1 MNKNIFKLVFS
12 KKLGAL
18 VVASE
23 LATNSVGQGQ
33 SNGKRRRNLAGLAK
47 ALPLTML
54 LSATGYTSN
63 VYAVQIVSFGGF
75 DFTVADSI
83 PKDYVNSF
91 LAPDYYPKID
101 GETVKEGLDFYFTTT
116 PFFEK
121 SPSGYQI
128 YSTASASSKF
138 DFVMDNWSFSYLKD
152 AGVSPYYFV
161 GDAKTPI
168 LLDSTTKFSFDL
180 HEKDI
185 FGFGFDLSKNS
196 NTDNSYS
203 GYIDFYKVGKST
215 LSLADLNNSSV
226 PIIFDGE
233 TLTLNKDD
241 VSTTSFTVSTNGAT
255 LASSQGSSQLSGK
268 ITGAGGLTVEGTGR
282 VELTADNDYQGRTT
296 INQGTLV
303 LTGKN
308 KIEGGI
314 QVNAGAELEIN
325 NANALGTSQLD
336 LVGSQF
342 QSAKLSVTENTT
354 INNQISVSGD
364 PTFNIAQ
371 NTTTVINNGIVDGVQ
386 AGDIVVQGGGTLA
399 LTAANTYSGPTTVDA
414 GSTLA
419 LVGQNASIA
428 NSHNVTNNGTF
439 DISQSSQQVNLVGN
453 FTNTGNLVVTSNQL
467 LSVDG
472 QANLSGDLGFAGNA
486 LRPSRWTLLS
496 ATNGVT
502 GHFNSVQTLQAS
514 RFGYLFNYDANN
526 VYLTLT
532 ANAADTQAALQ
543 ANAAALQGIYAIQT
557 GTINNSLTY
566 DCSYFDSKGFCLSTG
581 GRYSNASNS
590 HANTTSA
597 MVVGGYRVDN
607 HTRIGG
613 YVDQNLYNTEAGSV
627 ASLRSN
633 TPLLGVFAVWNENP
647 DQTGFEAKLAAGY
660 NNSSMDI
667 NRVAVGTSELGYG
680 KAGIDTLSG
689 SGTLSYGFRVAPNW
703 VASPYLGVRH
713 TTVST
718 SGYTEQADL
727 ISPLSY
733 AGLNQES
740 LTALVGLRASGRL
753 TDQIGLQGSAG
764 LEQDMHNY
772 TSRYTA
778 SGLDGLTSIDF
789 SPNMQKSRLAT
800 SFGASYDL
808 AKGHRIG
815 LTGIY
820 RQESFQS
827 VDTKMA
833 YLTYTMGF

>member
-1 MNKNIFKLVFS
+1 M
-12 KKLGAL
+12 
-18 VVASE
+18 VASE

-54 LSATGYTSN
+54 LGAASYTSN
-63 VYAVQIVSFGGF
+63 AYAEWMFNGF
-75 DFTVADSI
+75 DFNYLNPDNIGQV
-83 PKDYVNSF
+83 YVDNYPYQIGDVQVSGSLSMYQSMNSSSN
-91 LAPDYYPKID
+91 AN
-101 GETVKEGLDFYFTTT
+101 
-116 PFFEK
+116 
-121 SPSGYQI
+121 SGFDI
-128 YSTASASSKF
+128 YSTASGATKF
-138 DFVMDNWSFSYLKD
+138 DFGVYNYSAMNWQNS
-152 AGVSPYYFV
+152 GVTPYYFI
-161 GDAKTPI
+161 G
-168 LLDSTTKFSFDL
+168 STKYFLSEFLNLNNSSDYGITKISFDL
-180 HEKDI
+180 QAGNQ
-185 FGFGFDLSKNS
+185 FGFGFSSDNKNPDS
-196 NTDNSYS
+196 SMMPS
-203 GYIDFYKVGKST
+203 GLRIYELGETKPKETT
-215 LSLADLNNSSV
+215 LTTTNHTLADFLQNPNLQPVFDGGRLILNNESEV
-226 PIIFDGE
+226 Q
-233 TLTLNKDD
+233 TN
-241 VSTTSFTVSTNGAT
+241 FTINQNGAI
-255 LASSQGSSQLSGK
+255 LAPSANTINQIIGK
-268 ITGAGGLTVEGTGR
+268 FTGLGGLTVDDIGKL
-282 VELTADNDYQGRTT
+282 VLTADNDYHGRTT
-296 INQGTLV
+296 VNQGTLV
-303 LTGKN
+303 LTGN
-308 KIEGGI
+308 NSIDGGI

-336 LVGSQF
+336 LVGSQN
-342 QSAKLSVTENTT
+342 QSAKLSVFENTT
-354 INNQISVSGD
+354 INNQITVSGD

-371 NTTTVINNGIVDGVQ
+371 GTTTVINNGIVDGVQ
-386 AGDIVVQGGGTLA
+386 PGDIVVQGGGTLA

-439 DISQSSQQVNLVGN
+439 DISQAAQQVNLVGN

-467 LSVDG
+467 LNVDG

-496 ATNGVT
+496 AANGIT
-502 GHFNSVQTLQAS
+502 GRFTGIQSLQPS
-514 RFGYLFNYDANN
+514 RFGYLLNYDDNN

-532 ANAADTQAALQ
+532 ANAEDTQAALRI
-543 ANAAALQGIYAIQT
+543 NAAALQGVYAIQT
-557 GTINNSLTY
+557 GTINNSLSY

-597 MVVGGYRVDN
+597 MVIGGYRVDE

-627 ASLRSN
+627 ASLSSN
-633 TPLLGVFAVWNENP
+633 TPLLGVFAVWNDNP

-660 NNSSMDI
+660 NNSNLDI

-680 KAGIDTLSG
+680 KTGIDTLSG
-689 SGTLSYGFRVAPNW
+689 SGTLSYGFRVTPNW
-703 VASPYLGVRH
+703 IASPYLGVRH
-713 TTVST
+713 TSVST
-718 SGYTEQADL
+718 SAYTEQADL

-733 AGLNQES
+733 SGLNQES
-740 LTALVGLRASGRL
+740 LTALVGLRASGKL

-789 SPNMQKSRLAT
+789 NPNMQKSRLAT